1 MKKVKNV
8 LLAALLL
15 CFVNVDSFAENGISV
30 SEMEIDL
37 NFSTLEETESFDV
50 IHLEN
55 YLSSIKEIIC
65 TVTVTI
71 TVGVVSVSGPCSE
84 IGDAVSDLID
94 MLKSQLGLRV
104 KPPSKP
110 NNYKPLN
117 PKLMGN
123 SRLPKAKSKFRLR

>member
-71 TVGVVSVSGPCSE
+71 
-84 IGDAVSDLID
+84 
-94 MLKSQLGLRV
+94 
-104 KPPSKP
+104 
-110 NNYKPLN
+110 
-117 PKLMGN
+117 
-123 SRLPKAKSKFRLR
+123 